1 MQRGDRLK
9 RRSSAA
15 DDTSSCGYSET
26 EQIGAKGQHKEMNP
40 STSRSFGLK
49 LLFPRKGWLKYFRK
63 PQRGMSGTKAEKCE
77 YHKHIYMYTSIFW
90 LIILLK
96 YLILPAIRAA
106 IFIQK
111 WYRQH
116 QARQEM
122 RKRCNWQIFQN
133 LEYASEQDQ
142 SEVMNFDISKVERQ
156 LLRERFSYSYTSS
169 SVTLWSTCHKLL
181 GLETRQRSVRSHVWH
196 FNRLCFFILLCN

>member
-1 MQRGDRLK
+1 MCVCKGRTVLSDVAPPPTTPHHAATRKQSKSEPRASTKQWIHLHPDRLVSSYYFPGRDGWSTFANHSEVWVAL
-9 RRSSAA
+9 RRKNVSAINIFI
-15 DDTSSCGYSET
+15 C
-26 EQIGAKGQHKEMNP
+26 
-40 STSRSFGLK
+40 
-49 LLFPRKGWLKYFRK
+49 
-63 PQRGMSGTKAEKCE
+63 
-77 YHKHIYMYTSIFW
+77 IFW

-96 YLILPAIRAA
+96 YRILPAIRAA

-196 FNRLCFFILLCN
+196 FNRLCCFILPCN

>member
-1 MQRGDRLK
+1 M
-9 RRSSAA
+9 
-15 DDTSSCGYSET
+15 
-26 EQIGAKGQHKEMNP
+26 
-40 STSRSFGLK
+40 
-49 LLFPRKGWLKYFRK
+49 
-63 PQRGMSGTKAEKCE
+63 
-77 YHKHIYMYTSIFW
+77 
-90 LIILLK
+90 
-96 YLILPAIRAA
+96 LPAIRAA

-169 SVTLWSTCHKLL
+169 SVTL
-181 GLETRQRSVRSHVWH
+181 
-196 FNRLCFFILLCN
+196 